1 MNQDEIVALG
11 ASLHRINQK
20 LLKSKSQAY
29 MSRIWYQGDEPY
41 FDMFLDL
48 LDNEIVWFQFTLRGK
63 CLSWNQKQLCL
74 QTGSTNEL
82 VVDDITY
89 YSASKVITGD
99 SNPDIDFIKLAQAIL
114 TTRAGDAIFDK
125 ALALFHT
132 KN

>member
-20 LLKSKSQAY
+20 LLKPKSQGY
-29 MSRIWYQGDEPY
+29 MLRIWYQGEEPY

-48 LDNEIVWFQFTLRGK
+48 LNNDIVWFQFTLRGK
-63 CLSWNQKQLCL
+63 SLSWNQKQSSL

-89 YSASKVITGD
+89 YSASKVITSD

-125 ALALFHT
+125 ALALFHS